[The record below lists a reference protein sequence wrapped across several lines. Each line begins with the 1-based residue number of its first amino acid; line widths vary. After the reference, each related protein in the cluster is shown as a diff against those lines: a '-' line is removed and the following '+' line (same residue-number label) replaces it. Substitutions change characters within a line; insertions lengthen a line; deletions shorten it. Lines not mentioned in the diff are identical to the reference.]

1 MVIHSSLYRSNQK
14 IGCLLYLLANTV
26 SSSWG
31 GVGGHKT
38 SQKSIPPEKWPEE
51 CLKWARGG

>member
-1 MVIHSSLYRSNQK
+1 MAIHSSLYHSNQK
-14 IGCLLYLLANTV
+14 IGCLLYLLADTV

-31 GVGGHKT
+31 GGGDKT

-51 CLKWARGG
+51 RFV